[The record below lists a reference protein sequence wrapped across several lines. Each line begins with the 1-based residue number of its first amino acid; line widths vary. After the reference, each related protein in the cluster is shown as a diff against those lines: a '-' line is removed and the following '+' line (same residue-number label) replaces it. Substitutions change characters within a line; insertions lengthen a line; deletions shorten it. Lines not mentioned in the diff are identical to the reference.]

1 MNNDHLVPAA
11 VDPDAEARVQAVT
24 ATGLDAVAEPMFDNI
39 AGLVRT
45 LLDVPVAVV
54 SLLDA
59 RRQFFPGASGLAQ
72 PWVTR
77 RQTPLSHALCQLVAL
92 AQEPLVVTDARHDR
106 RCDTNPAISDLGIVG
121 YAGMPLT
128 DAAGTVMG
136 ALCAIDHEPRIWTEA
151 ELSLLAD
158 MALACSDS
166 LRLRI
171 ASHHAEAGRIAA
183 ADASRLALAASARSQ
198 LLLKASVLLSQARTV
213 AQIVAAVSTLT
224 SPVFD
229 PAHVGM
235 VLLDAEQRLQVFGAD
250 RLPGDVADRWASFP
264 ASAPL
269 PAAEAFRNGQ
279 LVALADPAAI
289 TAGYPQLAADFTA
302 LGWQALAC
310 GPVPGVRGT
319 LGVLTFAWN
328 HPQELDADQR
338 SVIITVAGY
347 VGQALQ
353 RVTYLDEQNT
363 AARTLQQALLTRL
376 PPTTNGHR
384 LAARYLPAHHG
395 DLIGGDWYDAVPLAD
410 SRLALIIGDVSG
422 HNLTA
427 AAAMS
432 ELRSMLRGLL
442 IDRAE
447 TPSAVLQ
454 RLDHANHAL
463 RANTIATV
471 LIAYLDTEPDGSH
484 TLQWSNAGHTPPTV
498 ITTDGQITTLPGSD
512 PLLGARHRKPRTT
525 HQHRLPPGAILL
537 LHTDGLVETRN
548 ATIDE
553 GIARLHR
560 LLADHP
566 HLDPDSLADRLVAHA
581 DSGTRE
587 DDVALLLA
595 ATAPVTADRPA
606 TTQPR
611 APHAT
616 ANPAQQ
622 YEHRFPQPRRRE
634 PERSPDQGR
643 QPVSTSPPSPQDAS
657 RRLLG
662 PLATRIVALAGTP
675 DDVSGID
682 TRLAAIA
689 QAAVDT
695 LTPVSYASIT
705 AVRDGNNTT
714 VATTSELATA
724 ADRAQ
729 YADDSGPCLDAL
741 HHGTSFGVDDMT
753 TTISWPGFRA
763 AATRMGLHASLSI
776 PLFAGSGAPIAAL
789 NLYSRNPLAMAPLSA
804 QVWTVYNTEPQPHPQ
819 PDDLLAATGGAD
831 LVAGLIEAFEVRA
844 VIQRAI
850 GVVMA
855 DEHCSAQDA
864 YLTLRL
870 RAAEAGTGLT
880 GVATDLHQ
888 HLPHPGREPHP

>member
-1 MNNDHLVPAA
+1 VNSDDRSPAA
-11 VDPDAEARVQAVT
+11 VDPDVEARVQAVT
-24 ATGLDAVAEPMFDNI
+24 ATGLDAVAEPVFDNI

-59 RRQFFPGASGLAQ
+59 RRQFFPGASGLAE
-72 PWVTR
+72 PWATH

-106 RCDTNPAISDLGIVG
+106 RCDTNRAITELGIVG

-128 DAAGTVMG
+128 DAAGTVVG
-136 ALCAIDHEPRIWTEA
+136 ALCAIDHQPRIWTEA

-158 MALACSDS
+158 VALACSDS

-183 ADASRLALAASARSQ
+183 AQASRLALAASARSQ

-213 AQIVAAVSTLT
+213 AQIVAAVAELT

-250 RLPGDVADRWASFP
+250 NLPGDVADRWIGFP
-264 ASAPL
+264 ISAPL
-269 PAAEAFRNGQ
+269 PAAEAYRTGQ
-279 LVALADPAAI
+279 LIALPDPAAI
-289 TAGYPQLAADFTA
+289 AAGYPQLAAEFAA
-302 LGWQALAC
+302 LSWQAVAC

-319 LGVLTFAWN
+319 LGVLTFSWT
-328 HPQELDADQR
+328 HPQKLDADQR
-338 SVIITVAGY
+338 SVIITLAGY

-376 PPTTNGHR
+376 PPSANGCR

-395 DLIGGDWYDAVPLAD
+395 DLIGGDWYDAVPLTD

-422 HNLTA
+422 HNLPA

-442 IDRAE
+442 IVDRAQ
-447 TPSAVLQ
+447 TPSAVLEH
-454 RLDHANHAL
+454 LDHANHAL
-463 RANTIATV
+463 GANSIATV

-498 ITTDGQITTLPGSD
+498 ITTDGQITALPGND
-512 PLLGARHRKPRTT
+512 PLLGARHRKPRIT

-548 ATIDE
+548 ATIDD

-560 LLADHP
+560 LLADHHP

-595 ATAPVTADRPA
+595 ATTPVTADAPTTATPA
-606 TTQPR
+606 LHRQQPTR
-611 APHAT
+611 RSST
-616 ANPAQQ
+616 STG
-622 YEHRFPQPRRRE
+622 PRR
-634 PERSPDQGR
+634 PD
-643 QPVSTSPPSPQDAS
+643 A
-657 RRLLG
+657 
-662 PLATRIVALAGTP
+662 
-675 DDVSGID
+675 
-682 TRLAAIA
+682 
-689 QAAVDT
+689 
-695 LTPVSYASIT
+695 
-705 AVRDGNNTT
+705 
-714 VATTSELATA
+714 E
-724 ADRAQ
+724 
-729 YADDSGPCLDAL
+729 
-741 HHGTSFGVDDMT
+741 
-753 TTISWPGFRA
+753 
-763 AATRMGLHASLSI
+763 
-776 PLFAGSGAPIAAL
+776 
-789 NLYSRNPLAMAPLSA
+789 SRNVP
-804 QVWTVYNTEPQPHPQ
+804 
-819 PDDLLAATGGAD
+819 
-831 LVAGLIEAFEVRA
+831 
-844 VIQRAI
+844 AI
-850 GVVMA
+850 KDG
-855 DEHCSAQDA
+855 S
-864 YLTLRL
+864 L
-870 RAAEAGTGLT
+870 
-880 GVATDLHQ
+880 
-888 HLPHPGREPHP
+888 